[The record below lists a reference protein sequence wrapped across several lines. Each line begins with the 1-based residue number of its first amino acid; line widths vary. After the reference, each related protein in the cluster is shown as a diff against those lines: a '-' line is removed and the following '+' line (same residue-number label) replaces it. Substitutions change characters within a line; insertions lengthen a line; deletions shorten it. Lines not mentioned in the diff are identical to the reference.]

1 MCLTSSSPGNEMT
14 VACDYDGTL
23 EINGQ
28 MNLSLITRLVNAQRA
43 GDFVILWTC
52 RDGKRLKEALQNLQK
67 CGFCPNS
74 VNENTPQTIS
84 RLKYNPRKVL
94 ADVYIDDKAVN
105 IIGHI

>member
-1 MCLTSSSPGNEMT
+1 MT

-28 MNLSLITRLVNAQRA
+28 MNATLITRLISAQRA
-43 GDFVILWTC
+43 GDCVILWTC
-52 RDGKRLKEALQNLQK
+52 RDGQRLREALQKLKK
-67 CGFCPNS
+67 CGFCPNA

-84 RLKYNPRKVL
+84 KLKYNPRKVL

>member
-1 MCLTSSSPGNEMT
+1 MT
-14 VACDYDGTL
+14 IACDYDGTL
-23 EINGQ
+23 EISGQ
-28 MNLSLITRLVNAQRA
+28 MNISLITRLVNAQRA

-52 RDGKRLKEALQNLQK
+52 RDGQGLREALQKLKK

-74 VNENTPQTIS
+74 VNENAPQTIS

-94 ADVYIDDKAVN
+94 ADMYIDDKAVN